1 MWRWSFLIFFPTV
14 LFTACPPASA
24 AVPQTPPRP
33 YNASSPPTEGL
44 HLLDEGLRV
53 EAPVQGPGAF
63 LFQEGVSAYEARKF
77 GAAEAAFRRLL
88 AEFPSSPL
96 AKDTRVLLAESI
108 IGDRATVQRLREAI
122 ELYESLIRDSP
133 GTPRS
138 ARARWR
144 IGDLYSALQWRVEAK
159 VAYEQAL
166 GEART
171 PSDTDHALLG
181 LATNFMA
188 SGMWKEAEQCFER
201 LKAHTEDERFL
212 QHAVLGSADALYELG
227 RIEKATVS
235 YEEAFQRWPAFV
247 KRSPQSLLR
256 FAGALNRLNQD
267 VKARELYTIFYNIY
281 PQAPEAASVLIAIG
295 DSWRRAGRGDRAG
308 LAYEM
313 AAIRHAGTPS
323 ELVAYM
329 RLAELGQ
336 ELTARSRSAA
346 LHLAVR
352 ALFQPPPVAV
362 FDEARQREVFQN
374 IVQAHADS
382 VLGSEALFH
391 LGEHFELIQRW
402 PEAVRTY
409 RVLSEREG
417 MVADDPWPLAAQSRL
432 PALLRPWM
440 AAALRAHD
448 DLAAVTLFK
457 RHGMTAE
464 RIYAGDVLLLRI
476 ADAYRRLGFSGQAIQ
491 LYQNIIRNPSAGVMH
506 EEALIALGRSY
517 LDQHDHGAARR
528 VFERYLL
535 QYPLGRWKSD
545 ALGFLATALQEE
557 EDWKGVVRVVRRWLR
572 LPASSSHPAR
582 STMLSMLANALSESG
597 SIQEALQVYAEVERA
612 GALVDTALVR
622 CADLLA
628 QSGHYDQAVARYRR
642 VIETVP
648 GSVHAEWARMQ
659 MAKIWRTRHRYQ
671 AARAVLQELERSAS
685 DELIRRLSSRMQADL
700 PAAAQTQE
708 G

>member
-1 MWRWSFLIFFPTV
+1 MSRWTIFILVPLMLFLGRP
-14 LFTACPPASA
+14 SA
-24 AVPQTPPRP
+24 AVD
-33 YNASSPPTEGL
+33 SPPMPSRLYAMPSHSSERL
-44 HLLDEGLRV
+44 SLLDDDLRI
-53 EAPVQGPGAF
+53 EAPVQGPGAV

-77 GAAEAAFRRLL
+77 SAAEAAFRRLL
-88 AEFPSSPL
+88 AEFPSTPL
-96 AKDTRVLLAESI
+96 ARDARVLLAESI

-122 ELYESLIRDSP
+122 ELYESLIRESP
-133 GTPRS
+133 GTLRS

-144 IGDLYSALQWRVEAK
+144 IGDLYNALEWRVEAK
-159 VAYEQAL
+159 AAYEQAL

-171 PSDTDHALLG
+171 PSDTDHALHG
-181 LATNFMA
+181 LAMNFMA
-188 SGMWKEAEQCFER
+188 SRMWKEAEQCFER

-212 QHAVLGSADALYELG
+212 RHAVLGSADALYELG
-227 RIEKATVS
+227 RIEKATVA

-247 KRSPQSLLR
+247 KGRPQSLLR
-256 FAGALNRLNQD
+256 FAGALSRLNQNA
-267 VKARELYTIFYNIY
+267 KARELYTAFYNIY
-281 PQAPEAASVLIAIG
+281 PQAPEAASALIAIG

-308 LAYEM
+308 LVYEM
-313 AAIRHAGTPS
+313 AAIRHAGTPG

-336 ELTARSRSAA
+336 ELTARSKSAA
-346 LHLAVR
+346 LHLAVQ
-352 ALFQPPPVAV
+352 AVFKAPLVAV
-362 FDEARQREVFQN
+362 FDEARQRDIFQS
-374 IVQAHADS
+374 IVQTHADS

-417 MVADDPWPLAAQSRL
+417 MVADDPWPVAAQSRL
-432 PALLRPWM
+432 SGLLRPWM

-457 RHGMTAE
+457 RHGMAAE
-464 RIYAGDVLLLRI
+464 RIYAGDVLLLRM
-476 ADAYRRLGFSGQAIQ
+476 ADAHRRLGFSGQAIQ
-491 LYQNIIRNPSAGVMH
+491 LYQNIIRNPTAGAMH

-545 ALGFLATALQEE
+545 ALCFLATALHEE
-557 EDWKGVVRVVRRWLR
+557 EDWEGVVRAVRRWLR
-572 LPASSSHPAR
+572 LPESSSYPAR
-582 STMLSMLANALSESG
+582 STMLTMLANALSESG

-612 GALVDTALVR
+612 GALGDTALVR

-628 QSGHYDQAVARYRR
+628 QTGQYDQALARYRR
-642 VIETVP
+642 VLHTAP
-648 GSVHAEWARMQ
+648 GSVHADWARMQ

-685 DELIRRLSSRMQADL
+685 DDLIRRLSSRMQADL
-700 PAAAQTQE
+700 PATETEE